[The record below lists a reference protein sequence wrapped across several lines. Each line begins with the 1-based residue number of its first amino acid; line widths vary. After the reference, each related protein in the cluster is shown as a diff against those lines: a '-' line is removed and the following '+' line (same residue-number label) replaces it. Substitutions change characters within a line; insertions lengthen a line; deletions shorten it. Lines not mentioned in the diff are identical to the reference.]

1 MPRSLLRITSTTCVV
16 DALVRDLDLAG
27 DDGGGAADAVRERVL
42 AVEHRR
48 VQEGREQRD
57 LLRVARAVGE
67 RDGLVDHRV
76 ADAVHG
82 ARELFRDAG
91 IDVRIVAGEAV
102 RRAGDGAGH
111 RLGELGEHDALV
123 FGRLDDLRGL
133 EDLFVAPFRV
143 QRLDPL
149 GLEIV
154 LAVPDRVD
162 RGERDVLVG
171 AVVAGDVIGKQVLQ
185 AEIRVG
191 RAVLADRRG
200 DSIVLVAEQD
210 QMRGAEIVEVDE
222 AARAT

>member
-1 MPRSLLRITSTTCVV
+1 MPRSLLRITSTTC
-16 DALVRDLDLAG
+16 ASMRWCGDLDLAS
-27 DDGGGAADAVRERVL
+27 DDRGRAADAVRERVL
-42 AVEHRR
+42 AIEHRR
-48 VQEGREQRD
+48 VQEGREQRH

-67 RDGLVDHRV
+67 RDRLIDHRV
-76 ADAVHG
+76 ADAIHRAG
-82 ARELFRDAG
+82 ELVRDAG
-91 IDVRIVAGEAV
+91 VDVRIVAGEAV
-102 RRAGDGAGH
+102 RRTGDGAGH

-162 RGERDVLVG
+162 RGKRDVLVG

-191 RAVLADRRG
+191 RAVRADRRG
-200 DSIVLVAEQD
+200 GGVVLVAEQD
-210 QMRGAEIVEVDE
+210 QMLGAEFVEVDE
-222 AARAT
+222 AGE